1 MTQAILVLA
10 DGATFRGRSFGYPG
24 RTFGEIV
31 FNTSMSGYQEILTD
45 PSYCGQIVVM
55 TYPMI
60 GNYGIHTL
68 NAESDRIQASGLIV
82 KEYAGEPS
90 NWRSEMSL
98 KDYLVENRI
107 VGVEE
112 LPTREIVR
120 HIRDAGAM
128 PGILA
133 CGDFS
138 ENELKSEAAALVSM
152 SGRNLVP
159 EVATSME
166 WTLPGGGQ
174 KVIVYDFGVKRS
186 ILNSLAERECQI
198 TVVPPNTPAES
209 VLERKPDGVLLSN
222 GPGDPAACGTYVNQI
237 RQILGKVPVLGICLG
252 HQLLSL
258 ALGAKTFK
266 LKFGHRGGNQPV
278 KDLPTGKILITAQN
292 HGFAVSPDH
301 LPSSMEITQIN
312 LNDATVEAFRHKEFP
327 ILSVQY
333 HPEAAPG
340 PNDAK
345 NIFDAFLEM
354 MRA

>member
-10 DGATFRGRSFGYPG
+10 DGAVFRGRSFGYPG
-24 RTFGEIV
+24 RTSGEIV

-60 GNYGIHTL
+60 GNYGINSE
-68 NAESDRIQASGLIV
+68 NAESDRIQAEGLIV

-90 NWRSEMSL
+90 NWLSEMSL
-98 KDYLVENRI
+98 KDYLIENRV
-107 VGVEE
+107 VGVEQ

-120 HIRDAGAM
+120 HIRNVGAM

-138 ENELKSEAAALVSM
+138 EVGLKEDAAALASM
-152 SGRNLVP
+152 NGRNLVP
-159 EVATSME
+159 EVATSAE
-166 WTLPGGGQ
+166 WTLPGGGR
-174 KVIVYDFGVKRS
+174 KVVVYDFGVKRS
-186 ILNSLAERECQI
+186 ILNSMTKRGCHVI
-198 TVVPPNTPAES
+198 VVSPDTPAEA
-209 VLERKPDGVLLSN
+209 VLARKPDGVLLSN
-222 GPGDPAACGTYVNQI
+222 GPGDPAACGVYRDNILQI
-237 RQILGKVPVLGICLG
+237 IGKTPLLGICLG

-266 LKFGHRGGNQPV
+266 LKFGHRGGNHPV
-278 KDLPTGKILITAQN
+278 RDLSTGKVLITAQN

-301 LPSSMEITQIN
+301 LPCSMEITQIN
-312 LNDATVEAFRHKEFP
+312 LNDETVEAFRHKEFP

-340 PNDAK
+340 PNDAQ
-345 NIFDAFLEM
+345 NIFDAFVEM
-354 MRA
+354 MDA

>member
-10 DGATFRGRSFGYPG
+10 DGAAFRGRSFGYAG
-24 RTFGEIV
+24 RTSGEIV

-60 GNYGIHTL
+60 GNYGINTL
-68 NAESDRIQASGLIV
+68 SAESDRVQAAGLIV
-82 KEYAGEPS
+82 KEYSGEPS
-90 NWRSEMSL
+90 NWQSEMSL
-98 KDYLVENRI
+98 KDYLIENRI

-133 CGDFS
+133 CDDFS
-138 ENELKSEAAALVSM
+138 EDELKKEAAALTSM
-152 SGRNLVP
+152 NGQNLIP
-159 EVATSME
+159 KVATSAE
-166 WTLPGGGQ
+166 WTLQGGGR
-174 KVIVYDFGVKRS
+174 KIIVYDFGVKRS
-186 ILNSLAERECQI
+186 ILNSLTELGCQV
-198 TVVPPNTPAES
+198 TVVPPNTPAEA

-222 GPGDPAACGTYVNQI
+222 GPGDPAACGVYSDNL
-237 RQILGKVPVLGICLG
+237 RHILGKAPVLGICLG

-266 LKFGHRGGNQPV
+266 LKFGHRGANQPV
-278 KDLPTGKILITAQN
+278 KDLSTGKILITAQN

-301 LPSSMEITQIN
+301 LPDSMEITQIN
-312 LNDATVEAFRHKEFP
+312 LNDETVEAFRHKEFP

-345 NIFDAFLEM
+345 NIFDAFLELM
-354 MRA
+354 DA